1 MWTNLKKTITHKS
14 WWVESQKF
22 EAFFMKMWSKLE
34 WSDDSIMAS
43 IDIHT
48 TCSILW
54 LCYCSKLTFF
64 TTQKIRYIY
73 SVHLIHIF
81 SVLSIFDWFTI
92 YFKMHLFCYYW
103 CFIYLN
109 LVAKYIR
116 ICSWWYFNNVVAKI
130 QLHHSLCVLH
140 IKM

>member
-1 MWTNLKKTITHKS
+1 MGWKSIVLKSLKL
-14 WWVESQKF
+14 
-22 EAFFMKMWSKLE
+22 FFMKMWSKLE

-43 IDIHT
+43 IVIHT
-48 TCSILW
+48 TCSIVW

-64 TTQKIRYIY
+64 TTHKRKDIFS

-81 SVLSIFDWFTI
+81 SMLLILDLFI
-92 YFKMHLFCYYW
+92 MHFKMHLFCYYW

-109 LVAKYIR
+109 LVAIY

-140 IKM
+140 IKCRVMP